1 MTYEEFEAQIS
12 AYVEGELNSIEKTA
26 MDHKAAECEKC
37 RVLLD
42 GVQGLTERLGQLPQE
57 QPSAEFQF
65 ALRSHLLME
74 VANEQRMLHRA
85 RRVFFGSAMRT
96 VSTMAAAVIFG
107 LGLTSMI
114 PQTPE
119 LPAITQAVVKDVEFN
134 LVPGQTAPNHQG
146 ALERLSQK
154 SYRLDS
160 QLYRDHSVR
169 LDTLQVLP
177 PRISPWLMDQQG
189 VKQIPASYSF

>member
-1 MTYEEFEAQIS
+1 MTYEEFETQVS
-12 AYVEGELNSIEKTA
+12 AYVEDELSSIEKTA
-26 MDHKAAECEKC
+26 MDNQAAECEKC
-37 RVLLD
+37 RALLD

-74 VANEQRMLHRA
+74 VANEQRVLHRV
-85 RRVFFGSAMRT
+85 RRVFFGSAMRM

-114 PQTPE
+114 PNTPE
-119 LPAITQAVVKDVEFN
+119 SPSITQAVVKDIEFH

-146 ALERLSQK
+146 ALERLSQQ
-154 SYRLDS
+154 SYRLNS
-160 QLYRDHSVR
+160 QLYREHSVR
-169 LDTLQVLP
+169 LDTLQALP
-177 PRISPWLMDQQG
+177 PRITPWLMDQQG